1 MEIRKPAHWEKLLA
15 IVVGLALGILIST
28 TANANLDKAIEYAE
42 SGETRKAEIELYN
55 ISQRAMSGNPK
66 SMCEFGTMY
75 RKEGYWIVQSD
86 EDSLEWWLK
95 SAEMGYAPCQFNIG
109 SAYLIGSG
117 VDKDLSQAKRWL
129 QLAIDSTYEKYSRS
143 AKVLYAAHELDKVPD
158 EPMDIYYKMPTFLLD
173 D

>member
-1 MEIRKPAHWEKLLA
+1 MVVMKIRKPAHWEKLLA
-15 IVVGLALGILIST
+15 IVVGISLGILIST
-28 TANANLDKAIEYAE
+28 SSNANLDKAIKYAE

-75 RKEGYWIVQSD
+75 RKEGYWIVQSE
-86 EDSLEWWLK
+86 EDSSEWWLQ

-117 VDKDLSQAKRWL
+117 VEKDLIKAKFWL
-129 QLAIDSTYEKYSRS
+129 KKAIDGTYKKYSTV
-143 AKVLYAAHELDKVPD
+143 AKVLYDAHELDK
-158 EPMDIYYKMPTFLLD
+158 Y
-173 D
+173 

>member
-1 MEIRKPAHWEKLLA
+1 MVVMKKKALLS
-15 IVVGLALGILIST
+15 ILTLIISFG
-28 TANANLDKAIEYAE
+28 ANADLEQAIAYAEVGEIDKAHM
-42 SGETRKAEIELYN
+42 ELYN

-75 RKEGYWIVQSD
+75 KKEGYWIVQSD
-86 EDSLEWWLK
+86 EDASEWWLK
-95 SAEMGYAPCQFNIG
+95 SAEMGYAPCQFSIG
-109 SAYLIGSG
+109 AAYLIGSG
-117 VDKDLSQAKRWL
+117 VEKDLSQAKRWL
-129 QLAIDSTYEKYSRS
+129 QLAVDSTYEKYSRS